1 MNRKTMKAFALVA
14 CGGALL
20 QVSGCAVVIL
30 QLLAQ
35 NVISTLISSLI
46 SGINQSTGA

>member
-1 MNRKTMKAFALVA
+1 MNRKSMKALALVA

-20 QVSGCAVVIL
+20 QVSGCATVIL

-46 SGINQSTGA
+46 AGANQAAGA